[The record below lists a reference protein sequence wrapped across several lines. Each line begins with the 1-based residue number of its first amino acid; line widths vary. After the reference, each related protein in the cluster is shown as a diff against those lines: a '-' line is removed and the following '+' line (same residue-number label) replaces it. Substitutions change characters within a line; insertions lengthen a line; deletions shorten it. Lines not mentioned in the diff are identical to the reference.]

1 MESSCSNL
9 VNTTVA
15 DMELLM
21 SHDLMVMTLL
31 VFVIL
36 DLTKLASKGLPLSK
50 FREHTIFVHEIKVL
64 F

>member
-9 VNTTVA
+9 VNTTAA

-50 FREHTIFVHEIKVL
+50 FREHTIFVHGIKVL